1 MACRSTGRWRTCLA
15 TPCSSLRTARG
26 NGESLNIHLSLRPN
40 FLLVW
45 QVRSETRVRFGQEP
59 RDGILTRCSVESQRF
74 FQTPN
79 SVNEPVLSC
88 WVDQKMIS
96 HVKYEG
102 GRKEEHILFG
112 FLFLPSCMYETF
124 QTVSSPWANA
134 RNQPVPQVGRC
145 WPSSLFSVTWF
156 FPTHQGFSCC
166 QNSCLLSPSSPG
178 HTWGGSAQ
186 LDRSDS

>member
-74 FQTPN
+74 FKTKQCEWTSFELVSRSENDFTRKVRRWSKRRAHPLWIFIPSQLYVWN
-79 SVNEPVLSC
+79 FSDSLLPLGKCSQPTSASSGPVLTENTR
-88 WVDQKMIS
+88 V
-96 HVKYEG
+96 H
-102 GRKEEHILFG
+102 
-112 FLFLPSCMYETF
+112 
-124 QTVSSPWANA
+124 
-134 RNQPVPQVGRC
+134 
-145 WPSSLFSVTWF
+145 SLV
-156 FPTHQGFSCC
+156 
-166 QNSCLLSPSSPG
+166 
-178 HTWGGSAQ
+178 
-186 LDRSDS
+186 